1 MIKILKNYN
10 WIIISSFFC
19 IFLGILT
26 FLTFI
31 NEGFIPL
38 NDENLQILLIIDIL
52 LLIIFFYLI
61 FRNFY
66 RLYYTG
72 KRNKKGAQTNLR
84 YISLFSLFTFIPS
97 LLVAIFS
104 LFIFNFGIQKYFDQ
118 QITKAVNNS
127 YDVAKNYLEDSREN
141 VISDVILMSTGL
153 NRASN
158 LFYSNPRSFNRI
170 IRAEKLLRK
179 IDDVYLIDSAGN
191 ILISDVIDPNVE
203 LIIPTEKNFNDAL
216 EGKTVIVS
224 NNLENKTTVMIKLSS
239 LVDTYLYISRDI
251 DPAILR
257 YLNETEQAVSFYY
270 SVENSQTGIKI
281 TFAIIYIIVVTLL
294 LFLSTALAITF
305 ARRLTLPIVNLISA
319 SEDISKGKLSAK
331 VPETEVDEEF
341 KMLNKNFNSMIERL
355 KQQQEKLLTAER
367 YSAWEAVARKLAHEI
382 KNPLTPIQL
391 SIDRMRERYSKKISE
406 GSDEFERYLQT
417 INRQIKDIEKL
428 ENEFSSFAR
437 MPRPIMKPLDVN
449 KLILRSF
456 DLAKMSSKNKMN
468 LQNKNQESKIKGDE
482 EQLNRVFINLLK
494 NSEEALNEKR
504 SKIQDFKGKI
514 NVEITSNNHYIV
526 VRISDNGPGISDI
539 RKAMNPYYTTKLKGT
554 GLGLPIVNKIINE
567 HSGDIS
573 IINNNNKDGLTIT
586 IKLPKNYE

>member
-203 LIIPTEKNFNDAL
+203 LIIPTEKNFNEAL

-367 YSAWEAVARKLAHEI
+367 YSDWEAVARK
-382 KNPLTPIQL
+382 
-391 SIDRMRERYSKKISE
+391 
-406 GSDEFERYLQT
+406 
-417 INRQIKDIEKL
+417 
-428 ENEFSSFAR
+428 
-437 MPRPIMKPLDVN
+437 
-449 KLILRSF
+449 
-456 DLAKMSSKNKMN
+456 
-468 LQNKNQESKIKGDE
+468 
-482 EQLNRVFINLLK
+482 
-494 NSEEALNEKR
+494 
-504 SKIQDFKGKI
+504 
-514 NVEITSNNHYIV
+514 
-526 VRISDNGPGISDI
+526 
-539 RKAMNPYYTTKLKGT
+539 
-554 GLGLPIVNKIINE
+554 
-567 HSGDIS
+567 
-573 IINNNNKDGLTIT
+573 
-586 IKLPKNYE
+586 